1 MMHREGI
8 IARLDGIESLPVA
21 SSQIVRQL
29 NDPNATIDSVVRALE
44 CSPELTTNVLRLAN
58 SAQFG
63 STRTLSSVR
72 EALIRLGSRQVM
84 QLVMASSVAPIARGE
99 MRGYDLSHG
108 KLLEHSIA
116 VGIATDLLARQ
127 LERSAPADTF
137 TAGLL
142 HDLGKIA
149 LNAQLEIDTQSMLE
163 MAFKEHVSF
172 EQAEARILG
181 MDHAEAGAF
190 LLERW
195 SLPEALVAAVRFHH
209 QPDGFR
215 GDSTTQYLVDLVHV
229 ADILVLETGIGTGID
244 GLNYQVSPEA
254 AERLSM
260 QAATAEAVVCSLLI
274 RLDEMREV
282 LEVLG
287 GR

>member
-1 MMHREGI
+1 MMHREQI
-8 IARLDGIESLPVA
+8 LARLEGIESLPPA
-21 SSQIVRQL
+21 STQIVHHL
-29 NDPNATIDSVVRALE
+29 NDPNANIDTVVRALE

-58 SAQFG
+58 SAQYG

-84 QLVMASSVAPIARGE
+84 QLVMASSVAPVARGE
-99 MRGYDLSHG
+99 MRGYDLSQG

-116 VGIATDLLARQ
+116 VGLTTEMLAHQ
-127 LERSAPADTF
+127 LGRSGPVDTF

-149 LNAQLEIDTQSMLE
+149 LSAQLEIDMQPILD

-172 EQAEARILG
+172 EQAEAFILG

-195 SLPEALVAAVRFHH
+195 SLPEALVAAVRYHH
-209 QPDGFR
+209 QPEAYR
-215 GDSTTQYLVDLVHV
+215 GDVHTQFVVDVVHV
-229 ADILVLETGIGTGID
+229 ADILVLETGIGAGID
-244 GLNYQVSPEA
+244 GLNYQVSQEA
-254 AERLSM
+254 AARLGM
-260 QAATAEAVVCSLLI
+260 QAQISEAVVCALLT